1 MGTPRKSVSLQKKH
15 LTKIERLNREL
26 AEEQHKLG
34 REQLEPPDWL
44 DDEAQEEFC
53 RIASETAQIDILDNG
68 DKAVLALYADSYSRF
83 AKAVRNNDD
92 KAREAAAKLILQCSQ
107 RLGLTATDRL
117 RLVVPK
123 AEPERENKY
132 LKFLIK

>member
-1 MGTPRKSVSLQKKH
+1 MGTPRKTVRLQTKH
-15 LTKIERLNREL
+15 LTKNERLQKEL

-34 REQLEPPDWL
+34 REQLSPPDWL
-44 DDEAQEEFC
+44 DDEAKEEFC
-53 RIASETAQIDILDNG
+53 RVVSETASIDILDNG
-68 DKAVLALYADSYSRF
+68 DKAVLAIYADNYSRYG
-83 AKAVRNNDD
+83 KAVIDGD
-92 KAREAAAKLILQCSQ
+92 TKARESAAKLIIQCSA

-132 LKFLIK
+132 LKYLKK